1 MSKRKRKQYSKE
13 FILDAVRVMRN
24 RGTRT
29 VADVAESL
37 GVAGNQLYAW
47 HRRYGDQLQDEGL
60 ASCDSREDV
69 EALRRR
75 VRQVEQENALLKK
88 AAALFAKEVK

>member
-1 MSKRKRKQYSKE
+1 MGQRKRYSKAFKE
-13 FILDAVRVMRN
+13 DAVRVMRA

-29 VADVAESL
+29 VAQVAAELDVSPSLLHRWHAAMAPDSGAE
-37 GVAGNQLYAW
+37 APQ
-47 HRRYGDQLQDEGL
+47 REPT
-60 ASCDSREDV
+60 EDV

-75 VRQVEQENALLKK
+75 LRQVEQENTLLKK